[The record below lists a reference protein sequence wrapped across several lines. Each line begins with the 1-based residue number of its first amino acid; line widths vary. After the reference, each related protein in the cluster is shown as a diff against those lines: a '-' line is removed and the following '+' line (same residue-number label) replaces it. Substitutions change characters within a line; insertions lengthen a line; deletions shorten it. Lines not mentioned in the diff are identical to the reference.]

1 MLRSCKIFISYSLI
15 DDYPSGKNQEGW
27 VTCFVRFLKEMLL
40 QVDKECQFDFFLEH
54 QNNVNTDYLN
64 ERRENLKQSDF
75 FITIVSP
82 DFISAEPSLI
92 LLNEFKNHLE
102 NSRIESKQRILKVV
116 KLPIQSYENPDE
128 IRDFIGFSFFNINK
142 ETGTASVVEE
152 FFAPEAKSSFWLP
165 LTDLCFEIKKHLDTI
180 AEATPK
186 TLFKAEKKYVY
197 LAQTS
202 IDLEFERLTI
212 KRELER
218 RNYKVLPEQN
228 FPDNPILVENFIKDN
243 LKQSLLSIHLIG
255 NQSGEKP
262 LGREETYVE
271 IQNGLAAEYASDIVN
286 QHGEFPRLIWIAS
299 EEKHI
304 EEKQKFYIEK
314 LKRDK
319 QLQFGAE
326 ILQTQIEDFK
336 TAILNYLASH
346 LDKSFNPNNNSQ
358 EFNKSIYLIT
368 DKRDITYAHILSHKI
383 AEMGFEVMI
392 SAFDRKKANSRRTHQ
407 ECLNKCDMV
416 FVLYF
421 DAKKEW
427 LVSKLQDIIKT
438 AGMGRVV
445 PFEKQVIITNQEYL
459 NIFLD
464 QLNFIKDFSF
474 AYNLI
479 ETSNDDNY
487 QEVSDFLKE
496 LIAQTIIR

>member
-1 MLRSCKIFISYSLI
+1 
-15 DDYPSGKNQEGW
+15 
-27 VTCFVRFLKEMLL
+27 
-40 QVDKECQFDFFLEH
+40 
-54 QNNVNTDYLN
+54 
-64 ERRENLKQSDF
+64 
-75 FITIVSP
+75 
-82 DFISAEPSLI
+82 
-92 LLNEFKNHLE
+92 
-102 NSRIESKQRILKVV
+102 
-116 KLPIQSYENPDE
+116 
-128 IRDFIGFSFFNINK
+128 
-142 ETGTASVVEE
+142 
-152 FFAPEAKSSFWLP
+152 
-165 LTDLCFEIKKHLDTI
+165 
-180 AEATPK
+180 
-186 TLFKAEKKYVY
+186 
-197 LAQTS
+197 
-202 IDLEFERLTI
+202 
-212 KRELER
+212 
-218 RNYKVLPEQN
+218 
-228 FPDNPILVENFIKDN
+228 
-243 LKQSLLSIHLIG
+243 LIG

-459 NIFLD
+459 NI
-464 QLNFIKDFSF
+464 
-474 AYNLI
+474 
-479 ETSNDDNY
+479 
-487 QEVSDFLKE
+487 
-496 LIAQTIIR
+496 